1 MGLAALLILGCQ
13 QKPTVGVTEGGLLLE
28 NRDYRQVIEPQA
40 VLFDTRS
47 PFEYNTHRVPGSINL
62 IPQDFQVKKDPLDA
76 ARRLS
81 LYGVTPDTPIVILG
95 DGSGDEA
102 KLAWEITQL
111 GLRKIETLRVQLFRT
126 LNLRQEPA
134 RANAVIWKPETVHG
148 EMTFKEFEEEVL
160 KAGQKTNLSRARV
173 AALQSS
179 AAALNS
185 VDQILIVQ
193 VEGQEFP
200 VQKFFFTYE
209 RKFEK
214 NIDLFDSQGLL
225 KGHPEWSSFL
235 KRFSKVFLFDS
246 SKDRAARAFAL
257 AQWGGRS
264 VWLVEPRSAVK
275 FQGPK

>member
-1 MGLAALLILGCQ
+1 MKLAAVGLVGLLTLGCQ

-28 NRDYRQVIEPQA
+28 NRDYRKVIQPEA

-81 LYGVTPDTPIVILG
+81 LYGVTPETPIVILG

-102 KLAWEITQL
+102 KLAWEMTQL
-111 GLRKIETLRVQLFRT
+111 GLRKVETLRVQVFRT
-126 LNLRQEPA
+126 LNLRAEPQ
-134 RANAVIWKPETVHG
+134 RPNAIIWKPDSVHG
-148 EMTFKEFEEEVL
+148 EMSYQEFEEQVM
-160 KAGQKTNLSRARV
+160 KVGTKTNMSRARV
-173 AALQSS
+173 AALQSQ

-200 VQKFFFTYE
+200 QQKFFFTFE
-209 RKFEK
+209 RKFEQ
-214 NIDLFDSQGLL
+214 NTIVFDSEGLL

-235 KRFSKVFLFDS
+235 KRFAKVYLFDS
-246 SKDRAARAFAL
+246 SKDRAARAYAL

-264 VWLVEPRSAVK
+264 VWLVDP
-275 FQGPK
+275 PKR